1 MATIL
6 TIERSDAE
14 KAMDMK
20 RVMGITAGAVLCVAL
35 TSYCRTVSS
44 QQPRAIAP
52 RGGQAAGLR

>member
-1 MATIL
+1 L
-6 TIERSDAE
+6 TIERTNAE
-14 KAMDMK
+14 KAIDMK
-20 RVMGITAGAVLCVAL
+20 RVMGVTAGAVLCLAL